1 MDATWIWVAFN
12 VFVLGMLALDLGVF
26 HRHAHAVS
34 VKEATWW
41 SVVWI
46 GLAFVF
52 NAGIYFYWEQVW
64 PESTYTNSEAAL
76 AFLTGYL
83 IEKSLSGD
91 NVFVFVLIFSS
102 FAVPPA
108 YQHRVLFW
116 GVLGALILRGIMI
129 AAGAAFIVS
138 VKSSDGLLIA
148 LFWAFLYCVV
158 IGSING
164 LAIGL
169 FGMNP
174 LIMTLGM
181 NAVLIGVFAVGVTT
195 FLKGSTTV
203 PDILITAST
212 AIFLFDPFS
221 WPVIIWAVIGGLFL
235 FMLTRTGLGRLIYA
249 IGDNAQAARLA
260 GVKVWQV
267 QWATYVICALLG
279 GAGGIM
285 LGGQSGAVA
294 ISLANSFLL
303 PSVAAVVIGGTS
315 IMGGMGSYTGT
326 IMGTLILTVLSYLL
340 ATINSSEAVKQMIYG
355 AIVLVLAWTYSKI
368 SQNS

>member
-1 MDATWIWVAFN
+1 MNKIKSYLTTKVSKSIWALFGILIAL
-12 VFVLGMLALDLGVF
+12 FSLTSLIDPYFFSIPSIGTTLLLAAPLGLLA
-26 HRHAHAVS
+26 
-34 VKEATWW
+34 
-41 SVVWI
+41 
-46 GLAFVF
+46 
-52 NAGIYFYWEQVW
+52 AGQTICM
-64 PESTYTNSEAAL
+64 
-76 AFLTGYL
+76 LTGGIDL
-83 IEKSLSGD
+83 SL
-91 NVFVFVLIFSS
+91 
-102 FAVPPA
+102 A
-108 YQHRVLFW
+108 
-116 GVLGALILRGIMI
+116 MI

-164 LAIGL
+164 LAVGL

-203 PDILITAST
+203 PDVLVTAST
-212 AIFLFDPFS
+212 AIFLFDPIT

-235 FMLTRTGLGRLIYA
+235 FMLNKTGLGRLIYA

-279 GAGGIM
+279 GVGGIM

-315 IMGGMGSYTGT
+315 IMGGVGSYTGT

-355 AIVLVLAWTYSKI
+355 AIVLVLAWTYAKI

>member
-1 MDATWIWVAFN
+1 MMSSIRNYATVKVSKSIWALFGILIAL
-12 VFVLGMLALDLGVF
+12 FLITSLIDPYFFSIPAIGTTLLLAAPLGLLA
-26 HRHAHAVS
+26 
-34 VKEATWW
+34 
-41 SVVWI
+41 
-46 GLAFVF
+46 
-52 NAGIYFYWEQVW
+52 AGQTICM
-64 PESTYTNSEAAL
+64 
-76 AFLTGYL
+76 LTGGIDL
-83 IEKSLSGD
+83 SL
-91 NVFVFVLIFSS
+91 
-102 FAVPPA
+102 A
-108 YQHRVLFW
+108 
-116 GVLGALILRGIMI
+116 MI

-148 LFWAFLYCVV
+148 LFWAFLYCFV

-195 FLKGSTTV
+195 FLKGSSTV
-203 PDILITAST
+203 PDILVTAST
-212 AIFLFDPFS
+212 AIFLFDPIS

-267 QWATYVICALLG
+267 QWATYVICAILG
-279 GAGGIM
+279 GMGGIM

-315 IMGGMGSYTGT
+315 IMGGIGSYTGT

-355 AIVLVLAWTYSKI
+355 AIVLALAWTYAKI
-368 SQNS
+368 SENS

>member
-1 MDATWIWVAFN
+1 MSAIKNYATKKVSKSIW
-12 VFVLGMLALDLGVF
+12 ALFGIL
-26 HRHAHAVS
+26 
-34 VKEATWW
+34 
-41 SVVWI
+41 I
-46 GLAFVF
+46 GLFLITSLIDPYFFSIPAIGTTLLLAAPLGLLA
-52 NAGIYFYWEQVW
+52 AGQTICM
-64 PESTYTNSEAAL
+64 
-76 AFLTGYL
+76 LTGGIDL
-83 IEKSLSGD
+83 SL
-91 NVFVFVLIFSS
+91 
-102 FAVPPA
+102 A
-108 YQHRVLFW
+108 
-116 GVLGALILRGIMI
+116 MI

-203 PDILITAST
+203 PDILVTAST

-235 FMLTRTGLGRLIYA
+235 FMLTRTGLGRLVYA

-279 GAGGIM
+279 GVGGIM

-315 IMGGMGSYTGT
+315 IMGGIGNYTGP

-355 AIVLVLAWTYSKI
+355 AIVLVLAWTYAKI

>member
-1 MDATWIWVAFN
+1 MMSSIRNYATVKVSKSIWALFGILIALFLVTSLIDPYFFSIPAIGTTLLLAAP
-12 VFVLGMLALDLGVF
+12 LGLLA
-26 HRHAHAVS
+26 
-34 VKEATWW
+34 
-41 SVVWI
+41 
-46 GLAFVF
+46 
-52 NAGIYFYWEQVW
+52 AGQTICM
-64 PESTYTNSEAAL
+64 
-76 AFLTGYL
+76 LTGGIDL
-83 IEKSLSGD
+83 SL
-91 NVFVFVLIFSS
+91 
-102 FAVPPA
+102 A
-108 YQHRVLFW
+108 
-116 GVLGALILRGIMI
+116 MI

-148 LFWAFLYCVV
+148 LFWAFLYCFV

-195 FLKGSTTV
+195 FLKGSSTV
-203 PDILITAST
+203 PDILVTAST
-212 AIFLFDPFS
+212 AIFLFDPIS

-267 QWATYVICALLG
+267 QWVTYVICAILG
-279 GAGGIM
+279 GMGGIM

-315 IMGGMGSYTGT
+315 IMGGIGSYTGT

-355 AIVLVLAWTYSKI
+355 AIVLALAWTYSKI

>member
-1 MDATWIWVAFN
+1 MMNSIRNYATAKVSKSIWALFGILIALFLVTSLIDPYFFSIPSIGTTLLLAAP
-12 VFVLGMLALDLGVF
+12 LGLLA
-26 HRHAHAVS
+26 
-34 VKEATWW
+34 
-41 SVVWI
+41 
-46 GLAFVF
+46 
-52 NAGIYFYWEQVW
+52 AGQTICM
-64 PESTYTNSEAAL
+64 
-76 AFLTGYL
+76 LTGGIDL
-83 IEKSLSGD
+83 SL
-91 NVFVFVLIFSS
+91 
-102 FAVPPA
+102 A
-108 YQHRVLFW
+108 
-116 GVLGALILRGIMI
+116 MI

-138 VKSSDGLLIA
+138 VKSSDGLMIA
-148 LFWAFLYCVV
+148 LFWAFLYCFV

-164 LAIGL
+164 FAIGL

-195 FLKGSTTV
+195 FLKGSSTV
-203 PDILITAST
+203 PDILVTAST
-212 AIFLFDPFS
+212 AIFLFDPIS

-267 QWATYVICALLG
+267 QWATYVICAILG
-279 GAGGIM
+279 GLGGIM

-315 IMGGMGSYTGT
+315 IMGGIGSYTGT

-355 AIVLVLAWTYSKI
+355 AIVLALAWTYSKI